1 MNEKILREYGG
12 CKVTIT
18 FKQEGDT
25 GLKDKV
31 LNMLLESYHER
42 VAESGNNNDLQK
54 AS

>member
-1 MNEKILREYGG
+1 MNDKILREYSG
-12 CKVTIT
+12 CKVAIT
-18 FKQEGDT
+18 FKHEGDK
-25 GLKDKV
+25 GLKDRV